1 MLSLLTR
8 AYCIA
13 AGGMG
18 GGSGQPQEHYEK
30 KTHST
35 SDHSQEES
43 HEVRTS

>member
-1 MLSLLTR
+1 
-8 AYCIA
+8 
-13 AGGMG
+13 MG